1 MADVSSACEAAPSV
15 AASLVQHH
23 TIYEVIPA
31 GVSGTGLGLL
41 QAAKQRLGSGAFDA
55 VILIVLCLIL
65 VGFLASAA
73 VWLHKKED
81 EPVPTPTLSAADFV
95 KFTAQRPQTRL
106 PPRTS
111 ASSSGNEEAKPTG
124 PKRAQEWRPTLTEA
138 KDVKRR
144 LVVSL
149 RPPIIGEAQQT
160 TWHVLEGGLNIFS
173 LRADEYEEGGLLVES
188 SRGVVASVRTQELH
202 SSDWKPPEIFTQTG
216 EVFAEIQEER
226 LFGANML
233 LPDQIANLG
242 RRFVAK
248 DPQGRTLLRLSGTLE
263 DRRMQIM
270 DAMGYV
276 ACNVSQGEH
285 PQEKI
290 IDLEEHVDGVLILC
304 MLFGAE
310 KLRLVAQAAR
320 GEAIGN

>member
-1 MADVSSACEAAPSV
+1 MA
-15 AASLVQHH
+15 
-23 TIYEVIPA
+23 VIPA

-290 IDLEEHVDGVLILC
+290 LDLEEHVDGECSSFACSSVPRSYDWWPKRRAGKPSATEHL
-304 MLFGAE
+304 GSATSRRAKE
-310 KLRLVAQAAR
+310 KKPP
-320 GEAIGN
+320 